1 MVDNSGRRLI
11 RFATLTIAATIA
23 VGGVAAAPATQAAP
37 VPAGRVDG
45 PGNAPDPTGGV
56 RPFATEW
63 VPPTCPEHAPAGS
76 MFVSHI
82 SARDLCERAESTAPT
97 PQAAAA
103 IRYAF
108 AHLDSPYSGGRRYST
123 DPPMFDCS
131 SLISRAFD
139 AAGALISKN
148 GQWRTW
154 GIGGIFSYTG
164 AYVPWNYQGTNL
176 TRVASYEQLL
186 PGDVIIEFNG
196 GDPSGSVGD
205 GGHAQIYLGDGLVIQ
220 SGGPHPD
227 DHVNVAADVN
237 KHGNAWYFRY
247 NADRGISP
255 VLRKAATFQQ
265 VLGQQLSAP
274 EPAGAAGTRIR
285 HANGVVTWSNRVGVR
300 VVYGAIGAR
309 YEQLGGGA
317 GRLNMPL
324 TDERAGLVP
333 GSRVSH
339 FVGGDIHWSPA
350 TGAQEIYGSIWGR
363 YLALG
368 ESRSPLRLPITG
380 ELPGAVPGSRM
391 QEFQGGGIYWSAPTG
406 AHEVYGG
413 IGWLYRTLGADS
425 GPLGLPLSGETPGP
439 VPGSRMSAFQKGAI
453 VWSPATGP
461 VVITGSIGDLYRLR
475 NLGPVL
481 GMPVSPERDAAQP
494 GSRVQDFARGRI
506 YWSHPT
512 GPHEVYGA
520 ILARYLVLGGDS
532 SPLGLPTSGEYA
544 TPGGRASDF
553 VGGRIVW
560 DARTGATRVE
570 LR

>member
-1 MVDNSGRRLI
+1 MRVPRSRSMKLM
-11 RFATLTIAATIA
+11 A
-23 VGGVAAAPATQAAP
+23 VAVAAAVSYTGLAAP
-37 VPAGRVDG
+37 AASAAPTPAARDDD
-45 PGNAPDPTGGV
+45 PGNAPDTGGGV
-56 RPFATEW
+56 RVFATEP
-63 VPPTCPEHAPAGS
+63 VPSTCPETAPAGS
-76 MFVSHI
+76 IFIAHI

-123 DPPMFDCS
+123 DPHMFDCS
-131 SLISRAFD
+131 SLISRAYD

-176 TRVASYEQLL
+176 TRVGTYDQLL
-186 PGDVIIEFNG
+186 PGDVIIEFSG
-196 GDPSGSVGD
+196 PDPSGSVGD

-227 DHVNVAADVN
+227 DHVNIAADVN

-247 NADRGISP
+247 NADRAVNP
-255 VLRKAATFQQ
+255 VLRKAVGFQS
-265 VLGQQLSAP
+265 VLGRQVSAA
-274 EPAGAAGTRIR
+274 EPAGANGSRIR
-285 HANGVVTWSNRVGVR
+285 YANGVLTWSSRVGVR

-309 YEQLGGGA
+309 YDQMGGGA
-317 GRLNMPL
+317 GRLGLPM
-324 TDERAGLVP
+324 TDERAGLVG

-339 FVGGDIHWSPA
+339 FLGGDIHWSPS
-350 TGAQEIYGSIWGR
+350 TGAQEIYGAIWGR

-368 ESRSPLRLPITG
+368 ESRSALRLPVTG
-380 ELPGAVPGSRM
+380 ELSGALPGTRR
-391 QEFQGGGIYWSAPTG
+391 QDFQGGRIYWSPTTG

-413 IGWLYRTLGADS
+413 IGILYRQLGAET

-453 VWSPATGP
+453 IWSPPTGP
-461 VVITGSIGDLYRLR
+461 VVVAGSIGDRYRIT
-475 NLGPVL
+475 NLGPVIGL
-481 GMPVSPERDAAQP
+481 PVSPERDAGVPDA
-494 GSRVQDFARGRI
+494 RVQDYARGRI

-520 ILARYLVLGGDS
+520 ILGRYLAFGGETS
-532 SPLGLPTSGEYA
+532 ALGLPTSGEYA
-544 TPGGRASDF
+544 VPGGRANDF

-560 DARTGATRVE
+560 DARTGATEVQTR
-570 LR
+570 